1 MVPAPYGLESIDW
14 PMVVLGV
21 VLFLLA
27 VLLYRG
33 TTLQDDLAGLV

>member
-1 MVPAPYGLESIDW
+1 MVPAPYGLEAIDW
-14 PMVVLGV
+14 PLVVLGV
-21 VLFLLA
+21 VLFLVS